1 MAKKFLESMGGE
13 AYGDDVLAD
22 LIPVRRSKSTTP
34 KPKTNSNKPSR
45 PETKRSSGGRKK
57 RFLDS
62 IDKQMQ
68 NSRPERKTTSKG
80 GRKSFLDTIEEALDN
95 NVFDEIIP
103 EKPLWA
109 KKQKSQTE
117 AQKRE
122 EMERFST
129 MITKEVLDRAREIA
143 KQKGIRVKDVINTA
157 LRYYVEKES

>member
-13 AYGDDVLAD
+13 AYGEDVLAD
-22 LIPVRRSKSTTP
+22 LIPIRRSKTAPKKETP
-34 KPKTNSNKPSR
+34 KVKKPR
-45 PETKRSSGGRKK
+45 IEAKRSSGGRKK

-68 NSRPERKTTSKG
+68 KSRPERKPANKG

-95 NVFDEIIP
+95 NVFDDIIP
-103 EKPLWA
+103 EKPSWA
-109 KKQKSQTE
+109 KKQKPQSE
-117 AQKRE
+117 AEQRE

>member
-22 LIPVRRSKSTTP
+22 LIPVRKSSKPPQNRNTKSSPP
-34 KPKTNSNKPSR
+34 KRT
-45 PETKRSSGGRKK
+45 EAKRSSGGRKK
-57 RFLDS
+57 RFLES

-68 NSRPERKTTSKG
+68 KSRPERKSSRG

-95 NVFDEIIP
+95 NVFDDIIP
-103 EKPLWA
+103 EKPAWA
-109 KKQKSQTE
+109 KGKKPQSKSE
-117 AQKRE
+117 ERE

-157 LRYYVEKES
+157 LRYYVDKES

>member
-13 AYGDDVLAD
+13 AYGEDVLAD
-22 LIPVRRSKSTTP
+22 LIPVRRSKTAP
-34 KPKTNSNKPSR
+34 KQ
-45 PETKRSSGGRKK
+45 ETKKVQKPRTEAKRSPGGRKK

-68 NSRPERKTTSKG
+68 KSRPERKPANKG

-95 NVFDEIIP
+95 NVFDDIIP
-103 EKPLWA
+103 EKPLWT
-109 KKQKSQTE
+109 KKQRPQSE
-117 AQKRE
+117 AEKRE

>member
-22 LIPVRRSKSTTP
+22 LIPLRRSKTTTP
-34 KPKTNSNKPSR
+34 KTPAKSNKTTR
-45 PETKRSSGGRKK
+45 PEAKRSSGGRKK

-68 NSRPERKTTSKG
+68 KSRPERKTSAKG

-95 NVFDEIIP
+95 NVFDKIIP

-109 KKQKSQTE
+109 KQKQPQTA

-157 LRYYVEKES
+157 LRYYVDKES